1 MTKDKYIVISR
12 DALRRKLANAQAE
25 VDSDI
30 AISAIEMSKEYS
42 LQEMLEYGLYVAMIW
57 GKLSADLFGEEEEQ

>member
-1 MTKDKYIVISR
+1 MPKEKYIVIGKE
-12 DALRRKLANAQAE
+12 ALRRRLAEAQAQ
-25 VDSDI
+25 VDSDLVD
-30 AISAIEMSKEYS
+30 SAKEMGREFT